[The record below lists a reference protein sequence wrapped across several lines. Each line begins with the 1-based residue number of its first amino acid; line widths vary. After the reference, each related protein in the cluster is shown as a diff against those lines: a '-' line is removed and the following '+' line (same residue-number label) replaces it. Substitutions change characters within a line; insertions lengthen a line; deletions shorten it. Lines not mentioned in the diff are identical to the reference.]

1 MSGSDGAFSE
11 LEVCHCTSLDALDGP
26 RVLRKKRLIIAPS
39 KCDPSDGSLQ
49 FFSFLAFPLCRLV
62 PFFFTPPPVTK
73 LSPPSPNEET
83 KKGLFSED
91 PELEFF
97 LVDFRFRREG
107 FF

>member
-11 LEVCHCTSLDALDGP
+11 LEACHCTSLDALDGP
-26 RVLRKKRLIIAPS
+26 RVLRKKRLIIAPN

-49 FFSFLAFPLCRLV
+49 FFSFLAFPLSSSSDE
-62 PFFFTPPPVTK
+62 TI
-73 LSPPSPNEET
+73 SSPNEET

-91 PELEFF
+91 SELEFF

-107 FF
+107 FFWSV